1 MVVGLLLPHP
11 GTETDNVCCR
21 VKTQN

>member
-1 MVVGLLLPHP
+1 MVVVLLLPHP